1 MATIEL
7 DAQQIVA
14 FRNLLSKHNID
25 VPKEKPTYDEWKTDQ
40 ENPDPEYFLHDTACE
55 RLLWKLGNAHPLTG
69 DPEDNFDTAYVGGTM
84 IPASEH
90 PDSKRERA
98 MDSGRR

>member
-1 MATIEL
+1 MNSTHRRFWRS
-7 DAQQIVA
+7 A
-14 FRNLLSKHNID
+14 FKRLLRDNDIA
-25 VPKEKPTYDEWKTDQ
+25 VPEEKPTYESWAANQAK
-40 ENPDPEYFLHDTACE
+40 PDPEAFMHDTARE

-69 DPEDNFDTAYVGGTM
+69 DPEDDFDTAYVGGTM

-90 PDSKRERA
+90 PDTKRERA